1 MKDQN
6 AASLIEFEES
16 KKTLKLICERISNE
30 RLQEQAEA
38 YELIV
43 KAKEEEKLVL
53 RR

>member
-1 MKDQN
+1 MQDQHE
-6 AASLIEFEES
+6 ASLLEFEES
-16 KKTLKLICERISNE
+16 KKTVKLICERMANE

-43 KAKEEEKLVL
+43 KTKEEEKIVL